1 MTTTTAPP
9 QAARRS
15 VKKPEG
21 AHNTQRSQ
29 GRGRAL
35 IPAHVLAWVYAA
47 LLAIPIYY
55 IIVSAFKP
63 NLAIFS
69 EPFALPTSLSFENF
83 ATAWSRAS
91 LGTALAN
98 SLLITGVSAVLTLAL
113 AVPAAYGLARAKGR
127 LGTAVERLFS
137 LGFLIPGFAA
147 LVPTVLLAI
156 AIGLFQ
162 TRLFVILFMPA
173 TALPLSVILLTQFM
187 RTVPSE
193 LEESATLDGANRWAV
208 LRHIYLPIA
217 TPGIATV
224 TILNLLN
231 FWNEYL
237 FTLILG
243 GPNPSVRTVQ
253 VALPTLVSQTSTDYG
268 VLAAG
273 TLITL
278 VPVYLAYILLSR
290 QMEDALLQGAVK
302 S

>member
-1 MTTTTAPP
+1 MTTTTEARRPAAPP
-9 QAARRS
+9 AARTN
-15 VKKPEG
+15 K
-21 AHNTQRSQ
+21 TQRHS

-35 IPAHVLAWVYAA
+35 VPAHVLAWLYA
-47 LLAIPIYY
+47 LLLVIPLYY
-55 IIVSAFKP
+55 VVVSAFKT
-63 NLAIFS
+63 NGDIFAH
-69 EPFALPTSLSFENF
+69 PFALPTSISFDNF
-83 ATAWSRAS
+83 STAWSRAN

-98 SLLITGVSAVLTLAL
+98 SVLITGTSAVLTLAL
-113 AVPAAYGLARAKGR
+113 AVPAAYGLARARGR

-156 AIGLFQ
+156 AVGLFQ
-162 TRLFVILFMPA
+162 TRIFVILFMPA

-187 RTVPSE
+187 RTVPPE
-193 LEESATLDGANRWAV
+193 LEESATLDGASRWVV

-217 TPGIATV
+217 MPGIATV

-243 GPNPSVRTVQ
+243 GPSPSVRTVQ

-273 TLITL
+273 TLVTL
-278 VPVYLAYILLSR
+278 VPVYVAYILLSR